1 MSKPDV
7 VCTRQELLSEV
18 WGYSFDPGTNIVDA
32 CIRRLRS
39 KMNSDAI
46 DTIRNVGY
54 TLRSA

>member
-1 MSKPDV
+1 VTCS
-7 VCTRQELLSEV
+7 RQELLAEV
-18 WGYSFDPGTNIVDA
+18 WGYTFDPGTNVVDA

-39 KMNSDAI
+39 KMKSDAI